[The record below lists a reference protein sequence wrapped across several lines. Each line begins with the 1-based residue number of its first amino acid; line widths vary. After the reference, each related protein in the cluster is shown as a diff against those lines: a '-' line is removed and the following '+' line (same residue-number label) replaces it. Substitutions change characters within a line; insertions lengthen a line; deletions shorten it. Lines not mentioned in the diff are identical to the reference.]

1 MQVINILKFRGALK
15 DFEIIPFINIPQ
27 TEVAR
32 IYQESLLFL
41 SFGYPEGFGL
51 PAAEAMASG
60 CVVIGFHGG
69 GGREFFKPEFSYP
82 IEQGDIIG
90 FAKTVEEVIQSF
102 EQDPAPILEKG
113 RLAANYIR
121 EQYSFELEEQEVVSA
136 WRSILSKFKE
146 AIK

>member
-1 MQVINILKFRGALK
+1 
-15 DFEIIPFINIPQ
+15 
-27 TEVAR
+27 VAR

-69 GGREFFKPEFSYP
+69 GGREFFNPEFSYP

-102 EQDPAPILEKG
+102 ERDPAPVLEKG
-113 RLAANYIR
+113 RLAASFIQK
-121 EQYSFELEEQEVVSA
+121 QYSLELEEQEVIAA
-136 WRSILSKFKE
+136 WCSILSQFNP
-146 AIK
+146 A